1 MKKESVNQWQGG
13 LNVDLHP
20 MVTPNSVLTDD
31 LNGTFITYNGNEFCL
46 QNDRGNFEVAHLSD
60 GYVPIGA
67 KEYNGII
74 YIVSVKNALN
84 DDGEI
89 ILDECLTE
97 IGTYPGVDWS
107 VPYEKEC
114 NLITPE
120 HKPEGKE
127 CYTVLQNIDVV
138 DDEEN
143 NIATSRGKFSG
154 LHLGYSTITP
164 VTIEIQ
170 PSYDGSVN
178 LILTDGVNPV
188 RMINSG
194 FSVLPNDK
202 YKLVKRHQSIET
214 NEYDSLKLQDLELI
228 RNSAVLSNVDLV
240 SVTPGG
246 QLKGGNYTFYIKFGD
261 GDYNQTDVVAE
272 SGIVSIF
279 KGTDGDPTTISGT
292 LLDER
297 TDKAIT
303 LKVTGKN
310 PIYSKIYV
318 YYTRE
323 YSDTLGYRLTEAVM
337 LKEPY
342 DMNFDKI
349 YITGYEQTETIN
361 IEELNVDY
369 HTFDNARAMTQ
380 QQSMLFLGNLSQN
393 DTYKLYSQLESLTA
407 LVTPV
412 QKQDLN
418 LSATQTDFSG
428 GSEYYST
435 KNIYNYVGYWP
446 DEYYR
451 FGIVY
456 ILKDGSTTPVFNT
469 ANKGVVKTT
478 RVGVLGKNY
487 VKPISF
493 EFDLSSLSLP
503 PEVIGYFVVRQ
514 KRIPI
519 TLCQGLSIGIDQRTH
534 LPITW
539 NGANWITESF
549 ISCNRDAA
557 YKNTTKDDEHDDNH
571 SWVRSGPVWKV
582 RNHANEWKE
591 GVDPN
596 PEIHYTNS
604 TVFKEVSNT
613 TIPDYLWTVSNT
625 EEIEWYNQGFSSYM
639 DWFNS
644 YAESKSGINVG
655 SNVTH
660 NQSSEETDNFSV
672 WATQYT
678 IKYKYDNATAKYI
691 SYSDTSKDIIIISEE
706 QSDSTNVSLTIRTIW
721 YNDNFPEFTNLSL
734 KNPSDYEIK
743 FSLNP
748 AIEDKLKF
756 ISYGHTPEN
765 TSIEKRLNGSG
776 LLCLDASTVPTV
788 RNVLDGSKFT
798 VRKEY
803 SVSTAY
809 GPSKDPYYANTNN
822 NSGSY
827 LLIKEDIAAATTD
840 SGKNIKCVYIPAN
853 TKVKMI
859 DNYAFSTIAGD
870 KNVATSVEFVSE
882 HLGVDWKNGEK
893 IANVKSGYYWCAPV
907 TAVVLDQY
915 EYNEHT
921 GDTRGVAKD
930 DNPAGFNSHQN
941 INVVRGL
948 FTPFVGLA
956 SNDIRTNTEQ
966 NMGIYSIRLQDV
978 DSDGNEINQSLVREQ
993 DESPYYAVSNRIDKS
1008 LAARVYRGDCFTC
1021 TVGNRIL
1028 TNFIDSTAPSA
1039 EVIADQNTWKYFIK
1053 YHPFSTDEH
1062 SSVDETSQ
1070 INVSD
1075 INTSNLGYW
1084 VTYKCLSS
1092 YNLGLRSLDYSNE
1105 TEQSLLGSPRSFFP
1119 LNGGS
1124 TSTGN
1129 KMPESILLNDGYSAT
1144 VGEKRFIL
1152 NPDVPYQKSEFAN
1165 RIIFS
1170 NVQVDNSFTNGYR
1183 TFQGLSYQ
1191 DYDKQYGEIVKLVP
1205 WDNNLLV
1212 VMEHGIGVVGVNE
1225 QVLLQTNTADTIH
1238 IYGHGVL
1245 SDHMQMISQDFGSK
1259 YEHSVIRTPI
1269 GVYGID
1275 TDARKVWRVST
1286 QKGFE
1291 TLSDMKIESY
1301 LNDELGTNASID
1313 LPLVD
1318 VRTHYNATKGDI
1330 MFTFFKKLFKKRP
1343 KTVAPVEEKKYF
1355 NISTGDVVMNQNSTS
1370 SRNFSTNYPVNQITV
1385 TISDEDLISYSI
1397 SNSGITFSS
1406 NDKSGSCLVTICDKK
1421 FNVVVRTAAEE
1432 FQNEQSNI
1440 SNETNT
1446 IVNTETNPE
1455 TGTDEVVVTSKL
1467 TITLGT
1473 HPWSMKVG
1481 QTYTIPVY
1489 FANNINNI
1497 TLTDCEI
1504 KSVFEDGAEVELV
1517 VSGNNLLVTPKK
1529 DGKWRFGI
1537 NYPNAK
1543 GFDVSWIEFTT
1554 PTFGALPT
1562 SVSVWKGYTETTTYF
1577 NNAGTVTVT
1586 PSSTT
1591 VAQAGVTPNLNK
1603 IWFTG
1608 LSAGTSKFEISD
1620 GTTSEIITVTVTEPN
1635 ALEDVD
1641 FYDEGNPTEH
1651 NSFNPTNFT
1660 MHVGESKRIMFQYI
1674 PSDYE
1679 KSVYHVTIGGDAQTI
1694 VVNKTLELTYSQS
1707 GGKTSPGV
1715 ADYVDGDGYY
1725 DPYIIVDAKKKGSGT
1740 FNVTLWKV
1748 KSSGGYTKI
1757 KDYICNVTIDE

>member
-1 MKKESVNQWQGG
+1 MKKESVNQFNGG

-46 QNDRGNFEVAHLSD
+46 QNDKGNFEVAHLSD

-97 IGTYPGVDWS
+97 IGTYPGVDWN

-114 NLITPE
+114 SLITPE
-120 HKPEGKE
+120 YKPEGKE

-342 DMNFDKI
+342 DMNSDKI

-557 YKNTTKDDEHDDNH
+557 YKNTTKDDDH
-571 SWVRSGPVWKV
+571 SWVKSGPVWKV
-582 RNHANEWKE
+582 RNHANNWKE
-591 GVDPN
+591 GIDPN

-613 TIPDYLWTVSNT
+613 IIPDYLWTISNT

-765 TSIEKRLNGSG
+765 TPVEKRLNGSG

-893 IANVKSGYYWCAPV
+893 IENVKSGYYWCAPV

-921 GDTRGVAKD
+921 GNTRGVAKD

-1075 INTSNLGYW
+1075 VNTSNLGYW

-1225 QVLLQTNTADTIH
+1225 QALLQTNTADTIH

-1355 NISTGDVVMNQNSTS
+1355 NISTSEWVLKIDETATRS
-1370 SRNFSTNYPVNQITV
+1370 FSTNYDVADITASSDNENIATVFVDNTKKIVSVHAIEAGGVTITV
-1385 TISDEDLISYSI
+1385 AGKRIPIRI
-1397 SNSGITFSS
+1397 
-1406 NDKSGSCLVTICDKK
+1406 KSVEE
-1421 FNVVVRTAAEE
+1421 VAAEE
-1432 FQNEQSNI
+1432 QKAI
-1440 SNETNT
+1440 SEITGT
-1446 IVNTETNPE
+1446 VVSTETQTDPE
-1455 TGTDEVVVTSKL
+1455 TGEEKEVIVVNSKL
-1467 TITLGT
+1467 NITPGH
-1473 HPWSMKVG
+1473 HPWSMYVG
-1481 QTYTIPVY
+1481 ETYNIPIN
-1489 FANNINNI
+1489 FENNTANVTLSDCNI
-1497 TLTDCEI
+1497 E
-1504 KSVFEDGAEVELV
+1504 SHFEDGGSIKSV
-1517 VSGNNLLVTPKK
+1517 VSGNILQVTPQST
-1529 DGKWRFGI
+1529 GKWCFGVH
-1537 NYPNAK
+1537 YPGAN
-1543 GFDVSWIEFTT
+1543 GFDTGWIE
-1554 PTFGALPT
+1554 L
-1562 SVSVWKGYTETTTYF
+1562 TEKIF
-1577 NNAGTVTVT
+1577 WV
-1586 PSSTT
+1586 
-1591 VAQAGVTPNLNK
+1591 NLNGMHGDGDIVEITAPIGSYFELAAYGNNSGK
-1603 IWFTG
+1603 VTYEIEDTTIAEGGVAENTERIWT
-1608 LSAGTSKFEISD
+1608 LAKSAGT
-1620 GTTSEIITVTVTEPN
+1620 TTGVIRDSGSGDSITVTLVAVEHIDYN
-1635 ALEDVD
+1635 GAE
-1641 FYDEGNPTEH
+1641 FYDGSTKITSLTMRVGERKEITWKYLPENNIGNTKEVSAGLMNDKPDVWDRTRPTEIQVA
-1651 NSFNPTNFT
+1651 NANY
-1660 MHVGESKRIMFQYI
+1660 VLR
-1674 PSDYE
+1674 E
-1679 KSVYHVTIGGDAQTI
+1679 KWVLIKAKQKGTINWTIEIGSAGDKVI
-1694 VVNKTLELTYSQS
+1694 LVELPIT
-1707 GGKTSPGV
+1707 V
-1715 ADYVDGDGYY
+1715 
-1725 DPYIIVDAKKKGSGT
+1725 
-1740 FNVTLWKV
+1740 
-1748 KSSGGYTKI
+1748 
-1757 KDYICNVTIDE
+1757 IDE

>member
-1 MKKESVNQWQGG
+1 MKKESVNQFNGG

-84 DDGEI
+84 NDGEI
-89 ILDECLTE
+89 VLDECLTE
-97 IGTYPGVDWS
+97 IGTYPGVDWNID
-107 VPYEKEC
+107 KETENVFC
-114 NLITPE
+114 YKDGE
-120 HKPEGKE
+120 PEGRLA
-127 CYTVLQNIDVV
+127 YTPLGNYDNGAFTGVP
-138 DDEEN
+138 
-143 NIATSRGKFSG
+143 
-154 LHLGYSTITP
+154 LGYSTANP
-164 VTIEIQ
+164 VTMEIQ

-178 LILTDGVNPV
+178 LIITDGVNPV
-188 RMINSG
+188 RMVNSA
-194 FSVLPNDK
+194 FSVLPNEK
-202 YKLVKRHQSIET
+202 YKLIERRGTYPT
-214 NEYDSLKLQDLELI
+214 NYYSSDELESLTLI
-228 RNSAVLSNVDLV
+228 RNSNCLSNISLNE
-240 SVTPGG
+240 VTSGG
-246 QLKGGNYTFYIKFGD
+246 QLKGGNYTFYVKFGD
-261 GDYNQTDVVAE
+261 DDFNQTDVVAE
-272 SGIVSIF
+272 SSIVSIF
-279 KGTDGDPTTISGT
+279 NGNDCTPYTISGT

-297 TDKAIT
+297 TDK
-303 LKVTGKN
+303 KVSLTIEGLDTN
-310 PIYSKIYV
+310 YSKIYI
-318 YYTRE
+318 YYSRE
-323 YSDTLGYRLTEAVM
+323 YSDTLGYRLTEYGVF
-337 LKEPY
+337 KKP
-342 DMNFDKI
+342 FTIDKAKTSQKI
-349 YITGYEQTETIN
+349 WLTGYEQTETIN
-361 IEELNVDY
+361 SEEINIDY
-369 HTFDNARAMTQ
+369 HTVDYARAEAQ
-380 QQSMLFLGNLSQN
+380 QQSMLFLGNVGQSETYQLYNELQSVANTIETTISCDKKLSSVSF
-393 DTYKLYSQLESLTA
+393 LYNKNT
-407 LVTPV
+407 TC
-412 QKQDLN
+412 
-418 LSATQTDFSG
+418 SANNA
-428 GSEYYST
+428 EYYST
-435 KNIYNYVGYWP
+435 QNIYNNLGYWP
-446 DEYYR
+446 NEWYR
-451 FGIVY
+451 FGVVF
-456 ILKDGSTTPVFNT
+456 ILNDGSTTPVFNMRGGYFT
-469 ANKGVVKTT
+469 PDGANKWK
-478 RVGVLGKNY
+478 RVGWNGEGTTPSGVFKTPDANILTSDGIQPLY
-487 VKPISF
+487 FTFTIG
-493 EFDLSSLSLP
+493 SLP
-503 PEVIGYFVVRQ
+503 PEVKGYFYVRQ
-514 KRIPI
+514 KRIPTTI
-519 TLCQGLSIGIDQRTH
+519 CQGLRLGVDKRSH

-539 NGANWITESF
+539 NGKTWITQSF
-549 ISCNRDAA
+549 LSVERWLSQVTGVHKACGLVPKLEYYNKSIIP
-557 YKNTTKDDEHDDNH
+557 DDNSLTYFNLLDDVAYLSEYTVDDLDNYQEAINLGQVVYGEDYEH
-571 SWVRSGPVWKV
+571 RAISSDDVEPTVYIYHFVKCYTFNLTSKTFEEYP
-582 RNHANEWKE
+582 NEDFYYVTYTEKE
-591 GVDPN
+591 NLPN
-596 PEIHYTNS
+596 PLNRTYWAET
-604 TVFKEVSNT
+604 KE
-613 TIPDYLWTVSNT
+613 L
-625 EEIEWYNQGFSSYM
+625 
-639 DWFNS
+639 
-644 YAESKSGINVG
+644 ALSG
-655 SNVTH
+655 
-660 NQSSEETDNFSV
+660 
-672 WATQYT
+672 
-678 IKYKYDNATAKYI
+678 ATAEQSERLRTNVNPSSTSSAIGQKDFAKKYI
-691 SYSDTSKDIIIISEE
+691 VYSDTSIDNYGYGLLSLDPAVAPSVRNILDGSEFNVIE
-706 QSDSTNVSLTIRTIW
+706 EYKTKTKFGSSTQMTQ
-721 YNDNFPEFTNLSL
+721 YTNLSSNDPNDSFL
-734 KNPSDYEIK
+734 QIQEETQNKIADQGSISQCVYVAPNTKIKEVGGIGFSTVAGDASDPSQY
-743 FSLNP
+743 
-748 AIEDKLKF
+748 
-756 ISYGHTPEN
+756 SYTTITKGVKTKYKKKRGKDNNWSYYAQNLTNEHNTIVEN
-765 TSIEKRLNGSG
+765 TVEATK
-776 LLCLDASTVPTV
+776 
-788 RNVLDGSKFT
+788 
-798 VRKEY
+798 
-803 SVSTAY
+803 
-809 GPSKDPYYANTNN
+809 TNW
-822 NSGSY
+822 
-827 LLIKEDIAAATTD
+827 
-840 SGKNIKCVYIPAN
+840 NI
-853 TKVKMI
+853 
-859 DNYAFSTIAGD
+859 
-870 KNVATSVEFVSE
+870 
-882 HLGVDWKNGEK
+882 
-893 IANVKSGYYWCAPV
+893 
-907 TAVVLDQY
+907 
-915 EYNEHT
+915 
-921 GDTRGVAKD
+921 
-930 DNPAGFNSHQN
+930 GFNSIVNVN
-941 INVVRGL
+941 IIRGL
-948 FTPFVGLA
+948 FTPFIGLTKQLT
-956 SNDIRTNTEQ
+956 DH
-966 NMGIYSIRLQDV
+966 GIYSIRLKEPT
-978 DSDGNEINQSLVREQ
+978 DSEAKLVRAQ
-993 DESPYYAVSNRIDKS
+993 DESAYYSVSRRIDS
-1008 LAARVYRGDCFTC
+1008 SEISVYQGDCYTS
-1021 TVGNRIL
+1021 TVSMRIL
-1028 TNFIDSTAPSA
+1028 KNFIDSDVP
-1039 EVIADQNTWKYFIK
+1039 
-1053 YHPFSTDEH
+1053 
-1062 SSVDETSQ
+1062 
-1070 INVSD
+1070 VSD
-1075 INTSNLGYW
+1075 NIVDFDNWDEYVRSAGDEDCDQSDSESVKNGYPDWNQVNRADVNTVDLGYW
-1084 VTYKCLSS
+1084 ITFKCLSS
-1092 YNLGLRSLDYSNE
+1092 YNLGLRSLDRSNE
-1105 TEQSLLGSPRSFFP
+1105 KEMSIMGNPRSFFP

-1129 KMPESILLNDGYSAT
+1129 KVGESFLLNDGYSAT
-1144 VGEKRFIL
+1144 VGEKRYNL
-1152 NPDVPYQKSEFAN
+1152 YDSTLPYTQTEFAN

-1170 NVQVDNSFTNGYR
+1170 NVQVDNSYTNGYR

-1225 QVLLQTNTADTIH
+1225 QALLQTNTADTIH

-1517 VSGNNLLVTPKK
+1517 ISGNNLLVTPKK

-1608 LSAGTSKFEISD
+1608 LSAGTSEFEISD